1 MNVANQMAVR
11 RDVQNVVDLFN
22 KVHDKKYNGYAYG
35 AGYLGSLVS
44 EVISKLPKREREVY
58 IKQLMQAIEENVWW
72 LFWVRSS
79 RLFCGKFHKKN
90 LQKAEMAPVGL
101 HFFWVLQME
110 PMLLI

>member
-1 MNVANQMAVR
+1 MKVLGVFASFLNLLKSQKLEFDMNVANQMAVR

-58 IKQLMQAIEENVWW
+58 IKQLMQAIEENV
-72 LFWVRSS
+72 
-79 RLFCGKFHKKN
+79 
-90 LQKAEMAPVGL
+90 
-101 HFFWVLQME
+101 
-110 PMLLI
+110 